1 MVRNSVQCNHFNG
14 KQSPVF
20 KEAAQAWQ
28 RQRAGAEL
36 SHKGAMI
43 DLFIPMGKDIL
54 LKIVDEGFGVGDLHQ
69 QCRREQLEIAGQSN
83 LYTERIS
90 CIVNT

>member
-1 MVRNSVQCNHFNG
+1 
-14 KQSPVF
+14 
-20 KEAAQAWQ
+20 
-28 RQRAGAEL
+28 
-36 SHKGAMI
+36 MI

-54 LKIVDEGFGVGDLHQ
+54 IKIVDEGFGVGDLHQ

>member
-1 MVRNSVQCNHFNG
+1 MENNP
-14 KQSPVF
+14 QSLKKRRRHGSGNVP
-20 KEAAQAWQ
+20 
-28 RQRAGAEL
+28 RAEL

-54 LKIVDEGFGVGDLHQ
+54 IKIVDEGFGVGDLHQ

-83 LYTERIS
+83 LYTEQIS